1 MNVTGIFLDD
11 EEDVAFY
18 LNRGIL
24 VAIQENIL
32 WNESI
37 EAI

>member
-11 EEDVAFY
+11 EKDVAFY

-24 VAIQENIL
+24 VAIQENIIGK
-32 WNESI
+32 ESQ